1 MLAHYVHVSCCHSH
15 DAGTHIVGVRISSA
29 GATAA
34 LLQQLLPV
42 LQAHPVRTLQLEW
55 DGDGDLA
62 SLLNKLRPLGF
73 VEASHIG
80 PICDARW
87 AKSLDIVRNL
97 PHDDAYPY
105 APQVDPQM
113 VHKCRLTAD
122 AFADLDPKL
131 LSSTKW
137 EVVLLRRS
145 PLWPLPS

>member
-1 MLAHYVHVSCCHSH
+1 M
-15 DAGTHIVGVRISSA
+15 GVRISSA

-55 DGDGDLA
+55 DGDGDLT

-73 VEASHIG
+73 MDIWHIG

-87 AKSLDIVRNL
+87 AKSLDIVKNL
-97 PHDDAYPY
+97 PNDEVYPY

-113 VHKCRLTAD
+113 VHKCRLAAD
-122 AFADLDPKL
+122 AFVDLDPKL
-131 LSSTKW
+131 LNSTKW
-137 EVVLLRRS
+137 EVLLLRRW